1 MIFLNHLYPDYPLW
15 LLDMD
20 VTFFFLNEIYT
31 EFEDEE
37 ICITIIEL
45 L

>member
-1 MIFLNHLYPDYPLW
+1 MIFLIHLYPDYPLW

-20 VTFFFLNEIYT
+20 VTFFLNEIYT

>member
-15 LLDMD
+15 LLHMD
-20 VTFFFLNEIYT
+20 VTFSLNEIYT